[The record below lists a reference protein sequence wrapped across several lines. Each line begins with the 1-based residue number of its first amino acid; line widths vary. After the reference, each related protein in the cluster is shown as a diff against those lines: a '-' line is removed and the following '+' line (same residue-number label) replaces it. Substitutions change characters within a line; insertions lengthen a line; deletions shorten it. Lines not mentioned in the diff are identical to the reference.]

1 MLHTIS
7 NQRAPSFSHSF
18 GPSISLVAAAGLPD
32 PRDDHAIVIARFAR
46 DCLMKMQEVVNMLE
60 ISLG

>member
-1 MLHTIS
+1 M
-7 NQRAPSFSHSF
+7 SFRLTFCVLS
-18 GPSISLVAAAGLPD
+18 VAAAGVPD

-60 ISLG
+60 FSLG